1 MEATKSPTSHTFT
14 PIATPQGWLSWYT
27 LSDFFASVFA
37 NISQAF
43 WGDNRLIHSRDI
55 APLPKTITPET
66 LTSYIQTEFTPKIPL
81 AQRAIQE
88 KNPQEAGRMIALLQK
103 MKAAIK
109 AARDEDVEEAHDYAP
124 INPELAK
131 VEGLVKQL
139 DGILPAYPKV
149 PQVEPDTRIHPSY
162 GLTNGGNTCFI
173 NTILQIVFV
182 VPELVKHIV
191 FGEGQH
197 LIVRELYQQYVTKQ
211 QAGEFRSFPNLS
223 TPLRGI
229 VQQFEG
235 IGQHDAFEFLLR
247 VLVQPLK
254 SPETNPLFFEF
265 EERTY
270 YHDYET
276 HREQITDHFEEDG
289 GRIAPAGRGNH
300 SSLQLVLPTDAP
312 YSTMEELIRGSF
324 HEEIPKQIYGGPE
337 VEFERGA
344 EQGRIRLQLAQKHQ
358 KIRIPPFFFV
368 DFKRF
373 SVTSLGFREGG
384 TFRGTKNTTPITF
397 TKTFFI
403 PPEFDMDGKG
413 AKCEWVALVNGGGFG
428 GGHYVADVSTSNGKY
443 YEYSDSSKRDLSEQD
458 FIRAGEGCYGGFVR
472 VVECEDVAR
481 EMAEHR
487 EKTALDQEIGRAG
500 FGKWGNA
507 KELEQIALFN
517 KYLNEAVPS
526 LEKLQRV
533 YDKLPSSFH
542 EFVKHFFPES
552 PRDHLVELKAITKP
566 LLCTLERAQKAA
578 EDLDAVEVEVAT
590 HIVAQYEHIRR
601 QNLELARD
609 HRTQTE
615 RDLASLAREKAHLEH
630 LLGLHE
636 SPADQAIA
644 AAIIDPGLE
653 KLINVKGIETL
664 LKENALETEV
674 VNFKQ
679 VNADIRAGR
688 SL

>member
-1 MEATKSPTSHTFT
+1 MEAQKLPPTSPFT
-14 PIATPQGWLSWYT
+14 LTATSQGWFSWYT
-27 LSDFFASVFA
+27 LNSFFASIFD

-43 WGDNRLIHSRDI
+43 WGDNRPIHSRDI
-55 APLPKTITPET
+55 TPLPTTINPET
-66 LTSYIQTEFTPKIPL
+66 LTTYIQTEFIPKIPL
-81 AQRAIQE
+81 AERAIEQA
-88 KNPQEAGRMIALLQK
+88 NPQEAGRMIALLQK

-124 INPELAK
+124 INLELAK

-182 VPELVKHIV
+182 IPELVKHIV

-235 IGQHDAFEFLLR
+235 IGQQDAFEFLLR

-254 SPETNPLFFEF
+254 NPKTNPLFFEF

-270 YHDYET
+270 YHDFET
-276 HREQITDHFEEDG
+276 HRAEITDHFEEDG
-289 GRIAPAGRGNH
+289 GRIAPGGRGHH
-300 SSLQLVLPTDAP
+300 SSLQLVLPKDV
-312 YSTMEELIRGSF
+312 SHLTMEDLIRRSF
-324 HEEIPKQIYGGPE
+324 HEEIPKQEHGPE
-337 VEFERGA
+337 VEFQRGA
-344 EQGRIRLQLAQKHQ
+344 DQASVRLQLASKHQ
-358 KIRIPPFFFV
+358 KIRIPRFFFV
-368 DFKRF
+368 DFKRHI
-373 SVTSLGFREGG
+373 VTSQGFREGG
-384 TFRGTKNTTPITF
+384 TFQGAKNTTPITF

-403 PPEFDMDGKG
+403 PPEFDMDGRG
-413 AKCEWVALVNGGGFG
+413 AKCEWVALVNGGGFR

-443 YEYSDSSKRDLSEQD
+443 YEYSDTSKRDLSEQD

-472 VVECEDVAR
+472 VVECEDVVR

-507 KELEQIALFN
+507 KELEQVVLFN

-526 LEKLQRV
+526 LAKLQRV
-533 YDKLPSSFH
+533 YDKLPSSFQ

-578 EDLDAVEVEVAT
+578 EALEAVEDEVAT

-601 QNLELARD
+601 QNLEFARD

-630 LLGLHE
+630 LLGLRE
-636 SPADQAIA
+636 SPTDQAIA
-644 AAIIDPGLE
+644 AAILDPGLE
-653 KLINVKGIETL
+653 KLIKVKGVEL
-664 LKENALETEV
+664 LLQENALETQV
-674 VNFKQ
+674 VQFKQ